1 MENLTI
7 RNLSFAYPGQ
17 APLFDHCNLDLDGDW
32 KLGLLGRNGRGK
44 TTLMKILR
52 GLVNYQGSII
62 TNLKPQYFPLTI
74 KDPAFLAGDAVI
86 EAVPNSFLE
95 PWQLERELNLMA
107 TNPEILWQ
115 PYSTLSGG
123 ERTKL
128 QLATLFASDYDYL
141 LLDEPTNHLDQVG
154 RKQVANYLRQKTTG
168 FIITSHDREFLDQ
181 IIDHT
186 LVIEK
191 SQLVLERGNYST
203 YFKQKSVVTKKQSR
217 LISN

>member
-1 MENLTI
+1 MRPRKDVTSLMENLTI

-17 APLFDHCNLDLDGDW
+17 TLLFDHCNLDLDGDW
-32 KLGLLGRNGRGK
+32 KLGLLGRNGRRK

-74 KDPAFLAGDAVI
+74 KDPASLAGDAVI
-86 EAVPNSFLE
+86 EAVPNSFFE

-128 QLATLFASDYDYL
+128 QLAALFASDYDYL

-154 RKQVANYLRQKTTG
+154 RKQVADYLRQKIPVSSLPVT
-168 FIITSHDREFLDQ
+168 IENFL
-181 IIDHT
+181 I
-186 LVIEK
+186 K
-191 SQLVLERGNYST
+191 SLT
-203 YFKQKSVVTKKQSR
+203 
-217 LISN
+217 IP